1 MEKNLWN
8 TTQSLLVVFN
18 YENLDLLHDFR
29 ISLDKM
35 LSKSEVERV
44 IIVVNID
51 KEVDKNTLPPHFLI
65 YYNSPN
71 DYNFWGKLK
80 DIQLETEFKKQYDT
94 LLWLGETQKRSFKEI
109 KNIKFSNKIG
119 VNSTDAFFDLHL
131 NSESDIPSE
140 MLNFVVETLKKIT
153 LA

>member
-1 MEKNLWN
+1 
-8 TTQSLLVVFN
+8 
-18 YENLDLLHDFR
+18 LHDFR

-35 LSKSEVERV
+35 LSKSEVKRV

-80 DIQLETEFKKQYDT
+80 DVQLDMELKKNFDT

-109 KNIKFSNKIG
+109 KNINCSNKIG
-119 VNSTDAFFDLHL
+119 VNSTDAFFELHL

>member
-8 TTQSLLVVFN
+8 TTQSMLVVYN
-18 YENLDLLHDFR
+18 YENLDRLHDFR
-29 ISLDKM
+29 KSLDKM
-35 LSKSEVERV
+35 LAKSAVERV
-44 IIVVNID
+44 IIIVNID

-65 YYNSPN
+65 YYNSSN

-80 DIQLETEFKKQYDT
+80 DVQLEAELKKQYDT
-94 LLWLGETQKRSFKEI
+94 LLWLGETQKRSFKEV

-119 VNSTDAFFDLHL
+119 VNSTDSFFELHL
-131 NSESDIPSE
+131 NSESDVPSE

>member
-8 TTQSLLVVFN
+8 TTQSLLVVLN